1 MGDAAEPVPAAP
13 EATPESTFFS
23 PPFGRAGVCAD
34 ALTVGPPVE
43 SPPDEHPEPV
53 AAEPVPFPQPA
64 PSPPPAPYPP
74 AAVEPPQEPQPEPEP
89 AVDAPE
95 PAVDAPE
102 TPAPVAETV
111 PWRMTIRLSNGERV
125 DAGEFSDEAS
135 AKQEAKAIMMQAA
148 AAAADD
154 WPYVNGRFL
163 KPDTIVSVDIAEDDG
178 SEN

>member
-1 MGDAAEPVPAAP
+1 
-13 EATPESTFFS
+13 
-23 PPFGRAGVCAD
+23 
-34 ALTVGPPVE
+34 
-43 SPPDEHPEPV
+43 
-53 AAEPVPFPQPA
+53 
-64 PSPPPAPYPP
+64 
-74 AAVEPPQEPQPEPEP
+74 VEPLQEPQPEPEP

-135 AKQEAKAIMMQAA
+135 AKQEAKAIMMQVAA
-148 AAAADD
+148 ADADD

-178 SEN
+178 SES